1 MPNILVINPNSNEQ
15 VTENLRHSLRE
26 FETEASIEC
35 RTSAGAPFGI
45 ESDADVEVAASMILQ
60 QVSAEQDRD
69 AIVIACYSDPGLAQC
84 REQFDVPVFGMQ
96 DSALRA
102 AARGDRRF
110 GVLALS
116 DESIARHL
124 AYIETLGLQGS
135 LAAEL
140 PLHIS
145 VAQSAGDPQTIDKVI
160 ATGRR
165 LVAEFGAEA
174 VVLGC
179 AGMAALQAPAEQA
192 LAVPV
197 IEPARAAVTE
207 AIGASAES
215 RVRLFN

>member
-1 MPNILVINPNSNEQ
+1 
-15 VTENLRHSLRE
+15 
-26 FETEASIEC
+26 
-35 RTSAGAPFGI
+35 
-45 ESDADVEVAASMILQ
+45 SMILQ

-116 DESIARHL
+116 DESIVRHL
-124 AYIETLGLQGS
+124 AYIDALGLREL
-135 LAAEL
+135 LATEL
-140 PLHIS
+140 PLNIS
-145 VAQSAGDPQTIDKVI
+145 VAQSAGDPQTLDKVV

-165 LVAEFGAEA
+165 LVEEFGAE
-174 VVLGC
+174 VIVLGC

-192 LAVPV
+192 LSVPV